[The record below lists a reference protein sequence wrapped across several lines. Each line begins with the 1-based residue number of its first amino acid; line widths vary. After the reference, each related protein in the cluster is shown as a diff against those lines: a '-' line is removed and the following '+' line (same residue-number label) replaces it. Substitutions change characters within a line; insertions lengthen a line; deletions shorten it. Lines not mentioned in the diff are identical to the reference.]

1 MKSIEE
7 QTRGAAEQYAVRAI
21 DSPSIG
27 GFDDIVSD
35 FEAGAEWERR
45 REKWISVE
53 DELPSP
59 LQTVWIS
66 DGEVW
71 TSLGC
76 RTEPDTDGLW
86 CWAETNGII
95 YEQDGEIISEC
106 EADDLDVR
114 FWHPIPE
121 PPKQKEDNHD

>member
-7 QTRGAAEQYAVRAI
+7 QTREAAENHCDR
-21 DSPSIG
+21 
-27 GFDDIVSD
+27 FDDLSQEERKSCIGD
-35 FEAGAEWERR
+35 FISGANWERSR
-45 REKWISVE
+45 DKWINV
-53 DELPSP
+53 DNELPEP

-76 RTEPDTDGLW
+76 RTEPDADGLW

-106 EADDLDVR
+106 EQDDLDVR
-114 FWHPIPE
+114 FWQPLPE
-121 PPKQKEDNHD
+121 PPNIRTRI